1 MNSLVSH
8 VNNDIIH
15 AIKTDK
21 LILPTLPEIALRV
34 REAAEDPEI
43 SIEHLASLIGNDAA
57 LSARIIR
64 VSNNPLMR
72 ASQPITDIKSALLR
86 LGIQYTSNIATGLAM
101 QQMFQATSDIIDQ
114 RMRDIWNK
122 SSEVAGICYVLCKHY
137 TRLRPDQ
144 ATLAGLVHKIGV
156 LPILSYAENNQ
167 DLLRDSFTLDRVIEE
182 LHAPLGNLILKAW
195 RFPESLASIPTDYL
209 NFSRQA
215 PKADLTDLVTV
226 AVINSEENN
235 PRFKDI
241 DFNQVTAFQRLGIT
255 SSPNEDEDL
264 SADMVAAMALLS

>member
-34 REAAEDPEI
+34 REAAEDPEV

-72 ASQPITDIKSALLR
+72 ANQPITDIKSALLR

>member
-72 ASQPITDIKSALLR
+72 ANQPITDIKSALLR